1 MNILKSTTTL
11 HLFKTL
17 FVFSLCIFCFSNL
30 VLAQQSQNELLKTFT
45 ATSVNVFKVEKNKKG
60 NPVFEK
66 SAKPWP
72 ITLEKNGES
81 ISKLIINRAGVIEEP
96 YEPDLKEYP
105 AYFKDI
111 KHRIVFIDDNFYYI
125 QWSSGKATIKYVLT
139 EKSEIDKEYEAH
151 IVKIENYINKTV
163 AAQSGD
169 RAQISAKK
177 GEQEAAEKLA
187 NSLKGKSV
195 KSIAV
200 KWTGNTTETGHLVK
214 VSYGIE
220 ATLADGKLLKT
231 SNLGGKMPWDD
242 FKITVQGAEFGEEM
256 ITISIDAAQIPSDNV
271 VMNVQSKHQST
282 IATTSKLPI
291 HYNTGLQLNYSGA
304 EGGVVHLT
312 VSAGYR
318 GGNGQNIIVSVKA
331 TTTANGKQVNQIE
344 ISDASSGQVL
354 QRLKMS
360 PNAAL
365 TINAMG
371 GRGSYGRDSTR
382 GGNGGNGGNVTIVKD
397 PNVGTFTYTINN
409 QGGNGGKHENVGS
422 YNGQNGSAGSV
433 DVSTSSVSFG
443 W

>member
-1 MNILKSTTTL
+1 MTL
-11 HLFKTL
+11 HSKPLWLFCTGIL
-17 FVFSLCIFCFSNL
+17 IFLLSFHLATQKAN
-30 VLAQQSQNELLKTFT
+30 AQQSQNELLKNFT

-72 ITLEKNGES
+72 ITLEKSGES

-105 AYFKDI
+105 AYFKDT
-111 KHRIVFIDDNFYYI
+111 KHRVVFIDDNFYYI

-139 EKSEIDKEYEAH
+139 DKSDIDKNYDAH

-169 RAQISAKK
+169 RAQLSAKK
-177 GEQEAAEKLA
+177 AEQEAAEKLA

-200 KWTGNTTETGHLVK
+200 KWIGNTTETGHLVK

-256 ITISIDAAQIPSDNV
+256 ITITDDAAQIPSDNV
-271 VMNVQSKHQST
+271 VMTVQSKHLANIST
-282 IATTSKLPI
+282 VAKLPVY
-291 HYNTGLQLNYSGA
+291 YNTGLQLNYFGA
-304 EGGVVHLT
+304 EGGVFQLT
-312 VSAGYR
+312 V
-318 GGNGQNIIVSVKA
+318 
-331 TTTANGKQVNQIE
+331 
-344 ISDASSGQVL
+344 
-354 QRLKMS
+354 
-360 PNAAL
+360 
-365 TINAMG
+365 
-371 GRGSYGRDSTR
+371 
-382 GGNGGNGGNVTIVKD
+382 
-397 PNVGTFTYTINN
+397 
-409 QGGNGGKHENVGS
+409 
-422 YNGQNGSAGSV
+422 
-433 DVSTSSVSFG
+433 
-443 W
+443 